1 MERTF
6 KALVV
11 RQDGAVFTRQ
21 IETRDVAELPAG
33 EVLVRVAYSSL
44 NYKDALSASGN
55 KGVTRAYPHTPGI
68 DAAGSVVESSSPAFC
83 VGDEVIVTGY
93 DLGMNTAGGFGGYIR
108 VPAAWPLKRPP
119 GLTLKESMVYGTAG
133 FTAALSVFRLIEY
146 GIQPESGPV
155 LVTGA
160 TGGVGSL
167 AVGILALAGYQVTAA
182 TGKAQAEGYLRDL
195 GAAKVIPRA
204 ALAEDS
210 GKPLGQGEW
219 AGVVDTVGGDILA
232 TALKTVRY
240 GGAVTCCGMV
250 ASPTLQTTVF
260 PFILRGV
267 SLLGIDSVACPQE
280 LRQQLWNKIA
290 WSWKLKNLE
299 SLYTSCDLAG
309 LEEKIEAMLAGK
321 SRGRVVVELEG

>member
-1 MERTF
+1 MERIF
-6 KALVV
+6 NALVV
-11 RQDGAVFTRQ
+11 RQEGAVFTRQ
-21 IETRDVAELPAG
+21 VETRDIAELPEG

-68 DAAGSVVESSSPAFC
+68 DAAGTVVESKSPHFSA
-83 VGDEVIVTGY
+83 GDEVIVTGY

-108 VPAAWPLKRPP
+108 VPASWPLKRPP
-119 GLTLKESMVYGTAG
+119 GLATKESMVYGTAG
-133 FTAALSVFRLIEY
+133 FTAALSVHRLIEY
-146 GIQPESGPV
+146 GIQSESGPV

-167 AVGILALAGYQVTAA
+167 AVGILAQIGYQVTAA
-182 TGKAQAEGYLRDL
+182 TGKLEEEGYLRDL
-195 GAAKVIPRA
+195 GAAEVIPRS
-204 ALAEDS
+204 ALVDDS
-210 GKPLGQGEW
+210 GKPLGRGEW

-240 GGAVTCCGMV
+240 GGAVTCCGLV
-250 ASPTLQTTVF
+250 ASPKLETTVL
-260 PFILRGV
+260 PFILRGI

-290 WSWKLKNLE
+290 WGWKLKNLK
-299 SLYTSCDLAG
+299 SLYTSCGLAG
-309 LEEKIEAMLAGK
+309 LEEKIEAMLTGK
-321 SRGRVVVELEG
+321 ARGRVVVELEG